1 LFIWKIVV
9 FLHLKRLKSDGVLS
23 AKSLY
28 SNNKKRLE
36 MNRKKG
42 IIVSIMLLA
51 FMYAQGQDK
60 IITVQNDT
68 IFCKIVSIS
77 LKLIKYEQQDY
88 TYETVAKFIP
98 MEQVREYS
106 LNSQS
111 QKSSFTISNRKQS
124 TTPPPAYPNR
134 QQKPQPYYTP
144 VKQMENSFP
153 HWRFGLQGGG
163 SYIFKSPTD
172 MGLHAGADLYY
183 LATKSFGVGFKYSLY
198 AFSKQTDDYI
208 YDNSLSDPTYYCVS
222 KDERTYMNYIGPS
235 VVFLQWLDENHTLR
249 LNEELSVGYL
259 YYRNEVRFD
268 QNQYAPINPDLNK
281 PEYNY
286 LEEVNTLGGSFQL
299 SLEYYPEPWFSF
311 GVNAG
316 IGMAPLTVMKITDK
330 ETSVPRLIN
339 TWDYFKKSH
348 IDCSIGFRFYF

>member
-1 LFIWKIVV
+1 
-9 FLHLKRLKSDGVLS
+9 
-23 AKSLY
+23 
-28 SNNKKRLE
+28 

-60 IITVQNDT
+60 IITTQNDT

-77 LKLIKYEQQDY
+77 LKLMKYEQEDY
-88 TYETVAKFIP
+88 THETVTKLIP

-106 LNSQS
+106 LDSQS
-111 QKSSFTISNRKQS
+111 QKNSLTISNNGRQS
-124 TTPPPAYPNR
+124 TTPRPIYPNR
-134 QQKPQPYYTP
+134 QQKTQSYTP

-163 SYIFKSPTD
+163 SYMFKSPTNL
-172 MGLHAGADLYY
+172 GLHAGADLYY
-183 LATKSFGVGFKYSLY
+183 LATQSFGVGFKYSLS
-198 AFSKQTDDYI
+198 AFSKQTDDFI
-208 YDNSLSDPTYYCVS
+208 YDYSLSVPTYYCVN
-222 KDERTYMNYIGPS
+222 KDEKTYMNYIGPS
-235 VVFLQWLDENHTLR
+235 VIFLQWLNEDHTLR

-268 QNQYAPINPDLNK
+268 QNQYTPINPDLNK
-281 PEYNY
+281 SEYNY
-286 LEEVNTLGGSFQL
+286 LEEVNTLGGCFQL
-299 SLEYYPEPWFSF
+299 SLEYYPVSWFSL

-316 IGMAPLTVMKITDK
+316 IAMAPLTIMKITDK

-339 TWDYFKKSH
+339 KWEYFKKSH
-348 IDCSIGFRFYF
+348 IDCSIGAHFYF